1 MDNFLFNL
9 EPVGIAYS
17 FALNLN
23 IVQLRAGVGARP
35 VCAVGRHQRD
45 GAAIVVYTLEGGL
58 IANAHSGY
66 FAVIHRRLNFD
77 IHHIIVMDTGI
88 DHAVTMAAQAKI
100 AGDVFRHI
108 HHVLHILLSS
118 DRITTG
124 DVANQRALDHF
135 RQRLEPG
142 RNGA

>member
-45 GAAIVVYTLEGGL
+45 GAAIVIYTLEGCL
-58 IANAHSGY
+58 IANTHRGY
-66 FAVIHRRLNFD
+66 FAVIHRGLNFD

-88 DHAVTMAAQAKI
+88 DHAVTMAAQAEI
-100 AGDVFRHI
+100 TGDVFRYI
-108 HHVLHILLSS
+108 HHVLHILLGS
-118 DRITTG
+118 DRFAAG
-124 DVANQRALDHF
+124 DIADQRTLDHF